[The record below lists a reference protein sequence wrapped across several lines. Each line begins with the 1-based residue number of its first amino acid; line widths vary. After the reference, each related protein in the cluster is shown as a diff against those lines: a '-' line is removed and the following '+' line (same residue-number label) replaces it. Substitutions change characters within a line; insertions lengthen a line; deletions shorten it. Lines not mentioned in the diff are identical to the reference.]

1 MTHFLVENFLWLQNH
16 FLGNRFP
23 SKIFMETF
31 FVENWYR
38 CKIISSKTGYCKKK
52 NHKKNVWWKIAKS
65 FPRKQV
71 PTKNFHQ
78 KFLVENF

>member
-1 MTHFLVENFLWLQNH
+1 LKIGIVAKSFLRKQA
-16 FLGNRFP
+16 
-23 SKIFMETF
+23 TA
-31 FVENWYR
+31 
-38 CKIISSKTGYCKKK
+38 KKK